1 MWLRAG
7 PGPEVGG
14 GGGGGQRQEVG
25 KTYLATGSDWLA
37 DWNSLYS

>member
-1 MWLRAG
+1 MCVVEGGTG
-7 PGPEVGG
+7 PGGRG
-14 GGGGGQRQEVG
+14 GGGGGQGVG